1 MMVIKLDS
9 RYKDVET
16 LYKVIDENHGCITT
30 NGNYTRYILS
40 DDNNLL
46 QGVDFEGGPLLQV
59 GDTIPEINRKI
70 KSFKVGI
77 FVDLE

>member
-16 LYKVIDENHGCITT
+16 LYSAIDDNHGCIIT

-40 DDNNLL
+40 DDSKSL
-46 QGVDFEGGPLLQV
+46 QGVDFEGGPLLKV
-59 GDTIPEINRKI
+59 GDTIPEINRKV